1 MSTLIEKIRKSRQ
14 SVVQHGAW
22 DFTVTRPTDMDM
34 LDLQSATRT
43 NRVTQ
48 GELLKRFVIG
58 WEGVNETD
66 VIPGGSGVPVAF
78 SADLFA
84 EWIADRPYLWEALTE
99 AIINGYKAHEL
110 ALERSAKNSMPG

>member
-1 MSTLIEKIRKSRQ
+1 MSLIEKIRKSRQ
-14 SVVQHGAW
+14 SGICYGDW
-22 DFTVTRPTDMDM
+22 IFTVTRPTDMDM
-34 LDLQSATRT
+34 LDLQSATRA

-48 GELLKRFVIG
+48 GELLKRFVID
-58 WEGVNETD
+58 WSGVTETD

-99 AIINGYKAHEL
+99 AIIGGYKAHEL
-110 ALERSAKNSMPG
+110 ALEESAKNSMPG